1 MKSILKIQA
10 AFALVVAALALPL
23 AARAQEQAQP
33 APTTAPAGTTGQATG
48 KAAARVEQRI
58 TELHKQ
64 LRITPAQDA
73 QWQQFAQVMR
83 DNAQHMDQLMEQRAS
98 KVSTMTAP
106 EDMQFYADI
115 SAQHAQDVQK
125 LSAAFQTLYAS
136 FSDDQKKTA
145 DVVFRQSAEHGHHQ
159 KNG

>member
-1 MKSILKIQA
+1 VKYTLKTQA
-10 AFALVVAALALPL
+10 TSALVVAALALPL

-33 APTTAPAGTTGQATG
+33 APTTAPAVTTGQATG
-48 KAAARVEQRI
+48 KAAAHVEQRI

-83 DNAQHMDQLMEQRAS
+83 DNARNMDQLMEQRAS

-106 EDMQFYADI
+106 EDLQFYADV
-115 SAQHAQDVQK
+115 SAQHAQDIQK
-125 LSAAFQTLYAS
+125 LTVAFQTLYTS
-136 FSDDQKKTA
+136 FPDDQKKTA
-145 DVVFRQSAEHGHHQ
+145 DVVFRQSAEHGRHQ

>member
-1 MKSILKIQA
+1 VKSTLKIQA
-10 AFALVVAALALPL
+10 TSALVMAALALPF
-23 AARAQEQAQP
+23 AVYAQQQAQP
-33 APTTAPAGTTGQATG
+33 APMTAPAGTTGQATG
-48 KAAARVEQRI
+48 KSSARVEQRI

-83 DNAQHMDQLMEQRAS
+83 DNARNMDQLMEQRAS

-106 EDMQFYADI
+106 EDMQFYADV

-125 LSAAFQTLYAS
+125 LAAAFQTLYTS

-145 DVVFRQSAEHGHHQ
+145 DVVFRQSAEHEHHQ